1 MSVDVIVP
9 VYKPNHK
16 FERLLKML
24 VKQTNKPKNIIILNT
39 EVLPEYSTPL
49 IKERIEKALSG
60 MHVPGT
66 GEINIDV
73 LSIKKEEFDHGGTR
87 HYGASL
93 SNAEYLLYMTQD
105 AIPKNEFL
113 IEKLLTPFSDEM
125 VSAAYARQ
133 LADESAKLTE
143 AYTRIFNYPE
153 KGFIKSKEDKNR
165 LGIKTYFCSNVC
177 AMYRRKTYEEME
189 GFVTRTIF
197 NEDMIFA
204 SKVIESGYKIAYVA
218 DALCIHSHNYTIKEQ
233 FHRNFDLGVSH
244 SEYKEVFSSVP
255 SESEGIK
262 LVKQTLSFLVDR
274 KDYLEMV
281 EYILESIAKYVGY
294 FMGKHYLSLPKN
306 LVMWSS
312 MNKGYWRK

>member
-1 MSVDVIVP
+1 MSVDVIIP

-24 VKQTNKPKNIIILNT
+24 VKQTNKPNNIIILNT
-39 EVLPEYSTPL
+39 EVLPEYSTAL
-49 IKERIEKALSG
+49 IRERIEKTLCG
-60 MHVPGT
+60 IHLPGT
-66 GEINIDV
+66 GEINIAV
-73 LSIKKEEFDHGGTR
+73 HSIKKDEFDHGGTR

-93 SNAEYLLYMTQD
+93 SNADYLLYMTQD

-113 IEKLLTPFSDEM
+113 IEKLLASFSDEM
-125 VSAAYARQ
+125 VAAAYARQ
-133 LADESAKLTE
+133 LADETAKTTE

-153 KGFIKSKEDKNR
+153 KSFVKSKEDKAK

-177 AMYRRKTYEEME
+177 AMYQREVFQSLG

-197 NEDMIFA
+197 NEDMIYA
-204 SKVIESGYKIAYVA
+204 AKAIEADYKIAYVSE
-218 DALCIHSHNYTIKEQ
+218 ALVIHSHNYSTEEQ

-244 SEYKEVFSSVP
+244 NEYKEIFSSVP

-262 LVKQTLSFLVDR
+262 MVKQTMAFLLDR
-274 KDYLEMV
+274 KEYLSMI
-281 EYILESIAKYVGY
+281 EYFFESAAKYVGY
-294 FMGKHYLSLPKN
+294 FMGKHYSSLPKS
-306 LVMWSS
+306 LVIWSS

>member
-49 IKERIEKALSG
+49 IKERIEKTLSG
-60 MHVPGT
+60 MHIPGT

-73 LSIKKEEFDHGGTR
+73 QSIKKEEFDHGATR
-87 HYGASL
+87 HYGTSF
-93 SNAEYLLYMTQD
+93 SDSDFLLFMTQD
-105 AIPKNEFL
+105 AVPKNEHL
-113 IEKLLTPFSDEM
+113 IEKLLAPFSDEM

-133 LADESAKLTE
+133 LADETAKITE

-153 KGFIKSKEDKNR
+153 KGFIKSKEDKER

-177 AMYRRKTYEEME
+177 AMYRRKTYDELG

-204 SKVIESGYKIAYVA
+204 SKVIEAGYKIAYAA
-218 DALCIHSHNYTIKEQ
+218 DAMVIHSHNYTIEEQ
-233 FHRNFDLGVSH
+233 FHRNFDLGGSH
-244 SEYKEVFSSVP
+244 YEYKEVFSSVP
-255 SESEGIK
+255 SESEGMK
-262 LVKQTLSFLVDR
+262 MVKQTLSFLADR
-274 KDYLEMV
+274 KEYLEMI
-281 EYILESIAKYVGY
+281 EYFFESAAKYIGY
-294 FMGKHYLSLPKN
+294 FMGKHYSTLPKN
-306 LVMWSS
+306 LVVWSS